1 MPLDPL
7 VKAFLDQ
14 AAAMPRPKMWDM
26 PIGVTRHSF
35 AGMMGLVGPQGVP
48 VGKIENFTIAGPA
61 GPIRLRSYAP
71 VGAGGEALPALVYF
85 HGGAFVVGDLDTHD
99 GLCRL
104 LVAEGEFRVVAVDY
118 RLAPENKWPAPVED
132 AFCALKYVS
141 DNAAVL
147 GIDAGRI
154 AVGGDSAGGHLAAA
168 VTQMARDKGGLAPA
182 FQLLLFPG
190 TEFTTDTS
198 SMNKFAVGY
207 FMEKQSIE
215 WAYSQILPP
224 DADRDSPSVSP
235 LKAKDFSG
243 LPPAYIMLGGFD
255 PLHDEGLAYGEKL
268 RAAGV
273 KVTIADYT
281 EMVHCFIYLQTV
293 LPQAHDAMAVAARAV
308 KKALEDA

>member
-1 MPLDPL
+1 L
-7 VKAFLDQ
+7 
-14 AAAMPRPKMWDM
+14 
-26 PIGVTRHSF
+26 
-35 AGMMGLVGPQGVP
+35 
-48 VGKIENFTIAGPA
+48 
-61 GPIRLRSYAP
+61 
-71 VGAGGEALPALVYF
+71 
-85 HGGAFVVGDLDTHD
+85 
-99 GLCRL
+99 
-104 LVAEGEFRVVAVDY
+104 
-118 RLAPENKWPAPVED
+118 ED
-132 AFCALKYVS
+132 AFAGLKHVF

-198 SMNKFAVGY
+198 SMKKFAVGY

-215 WAYSQILPP
+215 WAYAQVLPQ
-224 DADRDSPSVSP
+224 DTDRASPSVSP
-235 LKAKDFSG
+235 LRAEHFTG
-243 LPPAYIMLGGFD
+243 LPPAYIMLGGYD

-273 KVTIADYT
+273 KVAIADYA

-293 LPQAHDAMAVAARAV
+293 LPQAHEAMAAAAGAV
-308 KKALEDA
+308 KKALEEA